1 MGESRIE
8 RGRAAGSAIMRKE
21 KILRLAKGFR
31 GRAKNCFRIAINRV
45 EKALQY
51 QYSDRRRKKR
61 EFRRLWIQ
69 QINAAT
75 RQHGVIYSHFMHTL
89 SKDNIKLDRK
99 ILSELAINEPY
110 SFKALVDRVK
120 FMRGIE

>member
-1 MGESRIE
+1 M
-8 RGRAAGSAIMRKE
+8 
-21 KILRLAKGFR
+21 
-31 GRAKNCFRIAINRV
+31 

-51 QYSDRRRKKR
+51 QYRDRRQKR
-61 EFRRLWIQ
+61 REHRRLWIQ

-75 RQHGVIYSHFMHTL
+75 RQHGVNYSHFIHTL

-99 ILSELAINEPY
+99 VLSDLAINEPQ

>member
-1 MGESRIE
+1 
-8 RGRAAGSAIMRKE
+8 MRKE

-75 RQHGVIYSHFMHTL
+75 RQHGVSG
-89 SKDNIKLDRK
+89 
-99 ILSELAINEPY
+99 
-110 SFKALVDRVK
+110 KALVSSLFPKV
-120 FMRGIE
+120 F

>member
-1 MGESRIE
+1 MGTSSRT
-8 RGRAAGSAIMRKE
+8 RACGCGGGEEEMRKE

-31 GRAKNCFRIAINRV
+31 GRAKNCFRVAINRV

-51 QYSDRRRKKR
+51 QYRDRARK
-61 EFRRLWIQ
+61 LWIQ

-75 RQHGVIYSHFMHTL
+75 RQHGIIYSKFIHTL
-89 SKDNIKLDRK
+89 SEDNIKLDRK
-99 ILSELAINEPY
+99 ILSELAMNEPY